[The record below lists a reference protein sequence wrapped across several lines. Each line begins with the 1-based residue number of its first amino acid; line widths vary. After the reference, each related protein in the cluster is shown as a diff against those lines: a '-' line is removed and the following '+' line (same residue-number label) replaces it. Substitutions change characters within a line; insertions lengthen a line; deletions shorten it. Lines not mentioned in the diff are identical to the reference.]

1 MARTRVDV
9 VACPDHPDLR
19 MSSDAASG
27 AALRTIGLV
36 DMGVEALIGLLH
48 WHLGMKRSGI
58 ETFLRAH
65 DIRLST
71 GTVSNRALDF
81 LLLFAQLHRARSHRL
96 RTVFERRGGYVLHV
110 DGTFRTGGRVTFVL
124 QEDRN
129 GLILDAGLIEFEGG
143 EPVRS
148 MLASCK
154 ERFGTPLVVVR
165 DGSEHLAQA
174 ISLVFPDVPQQL
186 CQPHFLRSTE
196 EALLADAHA
205 ELKSC
210 LLKHRLSRNLKCLR
224 VPHDDTGRELR
235 DLERLFVHIVVDHLF
250 HPLKHQSKWLCSPLP
265 YYFQYERIKQV
276 APLVERLVR
285 CNASRSFVCAPLMD
299 LDRHLR
305 GVMEDHAIRDV
316 FFLMHRT
323 IRWMDEARQVL
334 RISRETHLKDARPDG
349 HALWETEA
357 QLRCVLSRMV
367 EQGRGMGGKYER
379 AALALRDAFEGHWQ
393 ELFVPVPV
401 VKGRSFNF
409 RRHNNALE
417 TAHRRTRKSIRE
429 RTGREQTRMEMEQ
442 HGDLLA
448 ILSNLQNPVYQALA
462 LGDVVDLG
470 ESLAE
475 FIPELPRLRSEYR
488 LARAGPERPVPDDD
502 RLTVMRNFVQILE
515 SSQDDLAILPQLM
528 GLVRL
533 EGIPASA

>member
-1 MARTRVDV
+1 MVRTRVAV
-9 VACPDHPDLR
+9 RACPDHPDLR
-19 MSSDAASG
+19 MLSDTASG
-27 AALRTIGLV
+27 AVLRMIGRV
-36 DMGVEALIGLLH
+36 DMGVEVLIGLLH
-48 WHLGMKRSGI
+48 WHLGMKRSEI
-58 ETFLRAH
+58 DTFLRSH

-71 GTVSNRALDF
+71 GTISNRALDF
-81 LLLFAQLHRARSHRL
+81 LLLFAQLHRARSERL
-96 RTVFERRGGYVLHV
+96 RTVFENRGGYVLHV

-129 GLILDAGLIEFEGG
+129 GLILDAGLIEFESG
-143 EPVRS
+143 EPVRR
-148 MLASCK
+148 MLESCK
-154 ERFGTPLVVVR
+154 DRFGAPMVVVR
-165 DGSEHLAQA
+165 DGSENLAQA

-224 VPHDDTGRELR
+224 VAHADPGRQLM
-235 DLERLFVHIVVDHLF
+235 DLERLFVHIVVDYLF
-250 HPLKHQSKWLCSPLP
+250 HPVKHQSKWLSSPLP

-305 GVMEDHAIRDV
+305 GVTKDPAIRDV

-323 IRWMDEARQVL
+323 IKWMDRMRCVL

-349 HALWETEA
+349 QSLGETET
-357 QLRCVLSRMV
+357 QLRGILSEIV
-367 EQGRGMGGKYER
+367 EQGRGMGGKYES
-379 AALALRDAFEGHWQ
+379 AALSLRNTFEGHWE

-401 VKGRSFNF
+401 VKGRPFNF

-417 TAHRRTRKSIRE
+417 TCHRRTRKSIRE

-462 LGDVVDLG
+462 LGDIKDLG
-470 ESLAE
+470 EALAE
-475 FIPELPRLRSEYR
+475 SIPELPRLRNEYR
-488 LARAGPERPVPDDD
+488 LTRAGPERPVPDDD
-502 RLTVMRNFVQILE
+502 RLPMMLSFVQILE
-515 SSQDDLAILPQLM
+515 SSKDDLAILPRLM

-533 EGIPASA
+533 EGTPVLA